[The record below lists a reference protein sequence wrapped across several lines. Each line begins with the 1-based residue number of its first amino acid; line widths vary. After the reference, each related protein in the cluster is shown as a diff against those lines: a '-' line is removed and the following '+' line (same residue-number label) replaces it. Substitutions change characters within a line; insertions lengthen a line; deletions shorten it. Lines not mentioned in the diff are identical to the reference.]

1 MSSPLG
7 RGLGAII
14 PPALKQIVPTAPVST
29 DDRVLQLSL
38 VQLKA
43 NPHQARQLFDHG
55 ALEELTSSI
64 REHSILVPIV
74 VTPAGDGTYYI
85 VAGERRW
92 RAASLA
98 GLKTVPAVV
107 RDATELQRMEL
118 GLVENIQRQDLNP
131 VELAHAYQKLA
142 DEFSLT
148 QEQIAQKVGKA
159 RPSVANT
166 IRLLQLPEPIQKAL
180 TDNKITFA
188 HAKLLLGVP
197 NVTERQVLF
206 EKILKDDLTVR
217 ATALSGER
225 TTMVKSHRRRQGK
238 NPGLAELERQLQDNL
253 KTKVR
258 ISSNGQGG
266 EIAITYYDAVELKRI
281 SQRLL
286 GED

>member
-1 MSSPLG
+1 M
-7 RGLGAII
+7 
-14 PPALKQIVPTAPVST
+14 
-29 DDRVLQLSL
+29 DDRVLQLPL
-38 VQLKA
+38 AQLKA

-64 REHSILVPIV
+64 REHGILVPIV

-180 TDNKITFA
+180 ADNKITFT

-217 ATALSGER
+217 ATALSGEQS
-225 TTMVKSHRRRQGK
+225 TMVKSHRRRQGK

-266 EIAITYYDAVELKRI
+266 EIAITYYDATELKRL
-281 SQRLL
+281 SERLL
-286 GED
+286 GKDV